1 VLLGRIAVVVRQI
14 PTGLSCVEFIAID
27 CRARDESKRLGLTVQ
42 RDESSTEAEK
52 ISSAGAID
60 GRKQAG
66 NLQVTIVGQAA
77 IDPLMEAWSALGRR
91 DYATAQQLFEACDR
105 KDLVAAIEEALLS
118 LEHRDYATAL
128 RLFEALGQKSFASSE
143 VQKSGLAI
151 LAPAEAVALQA
162 GPISGFGSEAQLKP
176 AASPARVIPFV
187 DVRFRLDL
195 PQTKKAERRG
205 SRQPLIGV
213 GLALSMAFG
222 AIAILGP
229 PPNWRFA
236 VEQAIGFV
244 ASAVSAFKAPG
255 TIALQTARGE
265 QPSSMDGQD
274 SVLPTAATPSGAS
287 RSQESGYGSAAAQ
300 LYSKGDAAGLGVL
313 AKGARDPD
321 ERLALEWASLRLDSH
336 PSVPAAAAFV
346 QAHPGWPDGGWLRRL
361 REAALLGSS
370 EAPAKVAAYFASE
383 SPQTSAGMIADA
395 RAANATGRSDEGVR
409 IIRALWRDSNLAPST
424 ETLILR
430 EFGAALTRAD
440 HEYRADRL
448 LYAESFDSALRA
460 ATLAGPDIAVL
471 ARARVAAARG
481 QLTPPIVMTV
491 PPPLRNDPGLVFAR
505 IQDARRS
512 NRAYEAA
519 VLLELAPRDREALV
533 NPDRWWSERRKVA
546 GELLDLGEP
555 RLAFEL
561 CDNMVR
567 PDDPANQVDAN
578 FFAGWIALRFLN
590 DARAAALRFER
601 AAEVARTPIS
611 IARAAYWRGR
621 AAEAFGDSDEAKV
634 FYESAASEPIAY
646 YGQLAAQ
653 RLGEKGLTLR
663 APISTAEGDRRDD
676 AVRVAEALYADGLDE
691 LASRLAF
698 DAARQWRDESQLA
711 AMADVIKRFGNA
723 ATEVAF
729 GKIASNRGYHFDAMA
744 FPISGVPTFLPLAHS
759 ADLARIYSVARQESE
774 FIWQASSGAGAK
786 GLMQLLPSTAA
797 STARRAGVAFDYARL
812 LADPAFNTQLG
823 AAFLGQILEDE
834 GGSDAL
840 AFAAYNAGGGR
851 VAQWIAAHGDPRTGS
866 ADLVDWIERIPYDE
880 TRDYVERVSENLSVY
895 RQRLADEPPSPAPMS
910 LLLARE

>member
-1 VLLGRIAVVVRQI
+1 
-14 PTGLSCVEFIAID
+14 
-27 CRARDESKRLGLTVQ
+27 VQ
-42 RDESSTEAEK
+42 RDEPSIEAEK
-52 ISSAGAID
+52 IFSARMID
-60 GRKQAG
+60 GKKQAG
-66 NLQVTIVGQAA
+66 NLSVAIPSLAQAA
-77 IDPLMEAWSALGRR
+77 VDPLMEARSALGRR
-91 DYATAQQLFEACDR
+91 DYATALQLFEACDR
-105 KDLVAAIEEALLS
+105 KDVVAAIEEAFLALD
-118 LEHRDYATAL
+118 HRDYATAL
-128 RLFEALGQKSFASSE
+128 RLFEAVGQKGGAASE
-143 VQKSGLAI
+143 VNESGLATP
-151 LAPAEAVALQA
+151 APPEPVALGA
-162 GPISGFGSEAQLKP
+162 SPISGYDSEAQLKP
-176 AASPARVIPFV
+176 AASPAQVTPFV
-187 DVRFRLDL
+187 DVGFRLDL
-195 PQTKKAERRG
+195 PQARKAKGRG
-205 SRQPLIGV
+205 LGQPLIGV

-236 VEQAIGFV
+236 VEHAIGVV
-244 ASAVSAFKAPG
+244 ASAVSAFKAPE
-255 TIALQTARGE
+255 TIALQTARRE
-265 QPSSMDGQD
+265 QPSSMDGHD
-274 SVLPTAATPSGAS
+274 SVLPTAVTPSGAS
-287 RSQESGYGSAAAQ
+287 RSQESGYGSPAAQ
-300 LYSKGDAAGLGVL
+300 LYSKGDASGLGVL
-313 AKGARDPD
+313 AKGARDPA
-321 ERLALEWASLRLDSH
+321 ERLGLEWASLRLDPH
-336 PSVPAAAAFV
+336 PSVPAAAAFA

-361 REAALLGSS
+361 REAELLSSS

-383 SPQTSAGMIADA
+383 PPQTSAGMIADA
-395 RAANATGRSDEGVR
+395 RAANATGRSDEGAR
-409 IIRALWRDSNLAPST
+409 IIRALWRDSNLEPST

-440 HEYRADRL
+440 HKYRTDRL
-448 LYAESFDSALRA
+448 LYAESFESALRA
-460 ATLAGPDIAVL
+460 AALAGPDIAAL
-471 ARARVAAARG
+471 ARVRIAAARG
-481 QLTPPIVMTV
+481 QLTPPLVMTV
-491 PPPLRNDPGLVFAR
+491 PPPLRNDPGLLFAR

-519 VLLELAPRDREALV
+519 VLLELGPRDREALV
-533 NPDRWWSERRKVA
+533 NPDRWLSERRKVA
-546 GELLDLGEP
+546 GGLLDLDEP

-561 CDNMVR
+561 CDNTVR

-590 DARAAALRFER
+590 DARTAALRFER

-621 AAEAFGDSDEAKV
+621 AAVALGDSDDAKV
-634 FYESAASEPIAY
+634 YYKAAASEPIAY

-653 RLGEKGLTLR
+653 RLGQKRLALR
-663 APISTAEGDRRDD
+663 TPITAAEGDRRDE
-676 AVRVAEALYADGLDE
+676 AVRAAEALYADGLDS

-711 AMADVIKRFGNA
+711 AMADVIKRFGDA

-729 GKIASNRGYHFDAMA
+729 GKIATNRGYHFDAMA
-744 FPISGVPTFLPLAHS
+744 FPISGVPTFLPLPHS

-812 LADPAFNTQLG
+812 LADPAFNAQLG
-823 AAFLGQILEDE
+823 AAFLGQVLEDE

-866 ADLVDWIERIPYDE
+866 ADLVDWIEGIPYDE

-895 RQRLADEPPSPAPMS
+895 RQRLADERPTPTPMS

>member
-1 VLLGRIAVVVRQI
+1 
-14 PTGLSCVEFIAID
+14 
-27 CRARDESKRLGLTVQ
+27 VQ
-42 RDESSTEAEK
+42 RDEPSIEAEK
-52 ISSAGAID
+52 ISLARVIDEKKQSDSLSA
-60 GRKQAG
+60 
-66 NLQVTIVGQAA
+66 TIASLGQAA
-77 IDPLMEAWSALGRR
+77 IDPLMEARSALGRR
-91 DYATAQQLFEACDR
+91 DYATAQRLFEACDR
-105 KDLVAAIEEALLS
+105 KDLVAAIEEALLT
-118 LEHRDYATAL
+118 LEHRDYATAGG
-128 RLFEALGQKSFASSE
+128 LFEALGKKTLASSE
-143 VQKSGLAI
+143 VQKSGLATV
-151 LAPAEAVALQA
+151 APPEAVALEA
-162 GPISGFGSEAQLKP
+162 GPISGADSEAQLKS
-176 AASPARVIPFV
+176 AASPAQVIPFV
-187 DVRFRLDL
+187 DVGFRLDL
-195 PQTKKAERRG
+195 PLAKKARG
-205 SRQPLIGV
+205 RGLGQPLIGV
-213 GLALSMAFG
+213 GLALSMACG
-222 AIAILGP
+222 AVAMLGP

-236 VEQAIGFV
+236 VEQAIGVV
-244 ASAVSAFKAPG
+244 ASAVSAFKVPE

-265 QPSSMDGQD
+265 QPSSMDGHD
-274 SVLPTAATPSGAS
+274 SVLPMAVTPSGAS

-313 AKGARDPD
+313 AKGARDAD
-321 ERLALEWASLRLDSH
+321 ERLALEWASLRLDPH
-336 PSVPAAAAFV
+336 PSVPAAAAFA

-361 REAALLGSS
+361 REAELLGSS

-383 SPQTSAGMIADA
+383 PPQTSAGVIAAA
-395 RAANATGRSDEGVR
+395 RAANATGRSDEGAR
-409 IIRALWRDSNLAPST
+409 IIRALWRDSDLEPST
-424 ETLILR
+424 ETLVLR

-440 HEYRADRL
+440 HKYRTDRL
-448 LYAESFDSALRA
+448 LYAESFESALRTA
-460 ATLAGPDIAVL
+460 ALAGPDIAAL

-481 QLTPPIVMTV
+481 QLTLGLVMTV
-491 PPPLRNDPGLVFAR
+491 PPPLRNDPGLLFTR

-546 GELLDLGEP
+546 GELLDLDEP

-561 CDNMVR
+561 CDNTVR

-621 AAEAFGDSDEAKV
+621 AAEALGDTDDAMVYYKV
-634 FYESAASEPIAY
+634 AASEPIAY

-653 RLGEKGLTLR
+653 RLGEKRLALR
-663 APISTAEGDRRDD
+663 TPITAVEGDRRDE
-676 AVRVAEALYADGLDE
+676 AVRAAEALYADGLDN
-691 LASRLAF
+691 LASGLAF
-698 DAARQWRDESQLA
+698 DAARQWQDESQLA
-711 AMADVIKRFGNA
+711 AMADVIKRFGDA

-744 FPISGVPTFLPLAHS
+744 FPISGVPAFLPLAHS

-774 FIWQASSGAGAK
+774 FVWQASSGAGAK

-812 LADPAFNTQLG
+812 LVDPAFNTQLG
-823 AAFLGQILEDE
+823 AAFLGQVLEDE
-834 GGSDAL
+834 SGSDAL

-895 RQRLADEPPSPAPMS
+895 RQRLADEPPAPTPMS